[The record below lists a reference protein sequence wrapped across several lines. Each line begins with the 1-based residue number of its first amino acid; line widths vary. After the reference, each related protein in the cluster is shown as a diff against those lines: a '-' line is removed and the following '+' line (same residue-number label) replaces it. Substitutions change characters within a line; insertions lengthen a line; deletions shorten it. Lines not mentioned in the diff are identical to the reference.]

1 MKGTYEDYIEQRTI
15 DAAKYTIKN
24 NSTIRQTAKQF
35 GVSKSTI
42 HKDLKQR
49 LPKINYSLYEG
60 VEEVI
65 RINTEE
71 RHLRGGMAT
80 KQSFEKQRESNGQN

>member
-15 DAAKYTIKN
+15 DAAKYTIENK
-24 NSTIRQTAKQF
+24 STIRETAKQF

-49 LPKINYSLYEG
+49 LPKINYFLYRD

-65 RINTEE
+65 RANDEE
-71 RHLRGGMAT
+71 KHIRGGMAT
-80 KQSFEKQRESNGQN
+80 KQSFERQRESNGQN